1 MLSELE
7 KETVDVASPAENEEM
22 LTYCLKWIQIMTELR
37 IASMVNFNPFDD
49 KAAQE
54 KVAVIERMD
63 QKIAEHLL
71 KMKHPA
77 GIFSHWKDKNWSLSK
92 NLAAFLFIETS
103 K

>member
-63 QKIAEHLL
+63 QKIAATSAEDETSCWN
-71 KMKHPA
+71 
-77 GIFSHWKDKNWSLSK
+77 IFSLERQKLELVKEFGCISVH
-92 NLAAFLFIETS
+92 
-103 K
+103 